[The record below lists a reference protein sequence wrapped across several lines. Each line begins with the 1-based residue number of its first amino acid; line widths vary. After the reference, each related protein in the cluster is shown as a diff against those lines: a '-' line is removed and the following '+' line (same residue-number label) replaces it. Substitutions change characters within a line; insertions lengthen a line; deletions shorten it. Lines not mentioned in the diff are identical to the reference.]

1 MEEYEATFEIET
13 KSEAYAVE
21 RLMERLYNAVR
32 EESRTIREESG
43 DSTAMLSEFETLRDA
58 SERRAPG
65 SLTVRY
71 VQRDESF
78 DD

>member
-13 KSEAYAVE
+13 ESEAYAVE

-32 EESRTIREESG
+32 EESRTIREASG
-43 DSTAMLSEFETLRDA
+43 DSSAMLSEFEALRDA
-58 SERRAPG
+58 SARRAPG

-71 VQRDESF
+71 EQRDESF
-78 DD
+78 DE